1 MARSLD
7 LDGGSTA
14 CYDSHRS
21 DPSFST
27 AGSTFTSF
35 DCRLGEGQ
43 FTADSK
49 EFDYL
54 LGDWEFASED
64 KEHGKLRGF
73 WSAVKLAEGQ
83 ILDEH
88 RVAGDDGE
96 TYYVTTW
103 VKNHLQ
109 VEVRRIGPP
118 RTMAPLAPARK
129 KSAAIAN
136 GK

>member
-49 EFDYL
+49 EF
-54 LGDWEFASED
+54 G
-64 KEHGKLRGF
+64 KHGGF
-73 WSAVKLAEGQ
+73 WTAVKLVEDLTLG
-83 ILDEH
+83 EH

>member
-49 EFDYL
+49 EF
-54 LGDWEFASED
+54 G
-64 KEHGKLRGF
+64 KHGGF
-73 WSAVKLAEGQ
+73 WTAVKLAEGQ

-136 GK
+136 GQ